1 MLSPFA
7 LLKRAL
13 RQRGSLALLFSLT
26 GCGLMGGSMLGCG
39 MNSSIAQRGD
49 PFLDTESESVAIAE
63 SESLDEEVGR
73 AKVVSAIEPIQYE
86 APQRVA
92 AIPTAANPTGV
103 NPNTARL
110 APRQRV
116 PEAAIERIAGG
127 PREIYDTPM
136 GCPPDGCP
144 PQGGQFENC
153 PPGRCPP
160 GCRQDG
166 LPCPACDG
174 MGEDEYLCDGGDRD
188 YPIHYEAGQMA
199 GLDTEDAAVEYRDS
213 TGKLRVLPTNKV
225 CIYSPRFSAIT
236 AINEP
241 NENQT
246 FGQLAGSK
254 GAIKGGDIV
263 RQQALADHHQRDRLS
278 RFDRRKRGSEL
289 FNPTLR
295 DELHNAVA
303 PEIHDQTII
312 VYNDFTYIRTGIM
325 VREEEARLKLGI
337 QGALD
342 WTRVQN
348 PVIAGHLNAASKI
361 ESSFRGMEMTG
372 REPPSKPGI
381 LKICKLAD
389 RRVAKQGDI
398 VTFTIRYDNLGDLP
412 VSNVNITD
420 NLTPR
425 MEYIPD
431 SATCDRAG
439 KLIAEDNFEGSL
451 ILKWVL
457 DEPVLG
463 HTGGTISFKARV
475 R

>member
-1 MLSPFA
+1 MLSPIA

-26 GCGLMGGSMLGCG
+26 GCGLMGGGLLGCG

-49 PFLDTESESVAIAE
+49 PFLNTEDESIAIANAE
-63 SESLDEEVGR
+63 SMDEEVGR
-73 AKVVSAIEPIQYE
+73 AQVVPEISPVQYE

-92 AIPTAANPTGV
+92 AIPTVT
-103 NPNTARL
+103 
-110 APRQRV
+110 RQRV

-127 PREIYDTPM
+127 PREIFDGPA
-136 GCPPDGCP
+136 GCPPGSGHPDGCP
-144 PQGGQFENC
+144 TGM
-153 PPGRCPP
+153 CPP

-174 MGEDEYLCDGGDRD
+174 LGEDEYLCDGGDRD
-188 YPIHYEAGQMA
+188 YPIHYEGGELA
-199 GLDTEDAAVEYRDS
+199 GLDTEDTVVEYHDS
-213 TGKLRVLPTNKV
+213 NGKLRVTPTNKV
-225 CIYSPRFSAIT
+225 CIYAPRFSAIT

-241 NENQT
+241 NENHT
-246 FGQLAGSK
+246 AGQPIGSK
-254 GAIKGGDIV
+254 AAVKGGDIV
-263 RQQALADHHQRDRLS
+263 RQQGTADHHQRDRLS
-278 RFDRRKRGSEL
+278 RFDRRKRGSQL

-295 DELHNAVA
+295 DEMHNVVS

-312 VYNDFTYIRTGIM
+312 AYNDFTYIRTGILI
-325 VREEEARLKLGI
+325 RGEEARLKLGI
-337 QGALD
+337 QGAIDL
-342 WTRVQN
+342 TRVQN

-361 ESSFRGMEMTG
+361 ESSLRGMELVG
-372 REPPSKPGI
+372 REPPSKPSI

-389 RRVAKQGDI
+389 RRQAQQGDI

-412 VSNVNITD
+412 VSDVVITD

-439 KLIAEDNFEGSL
+439 KLVAEDNNEGSL